1 MKDKSSSIKSFI
13 KSRPVTIRKDI
24 FKALNIPQRTL
35 TWHLKKLVDSGE
47 VTKIQDGYYFAD
59 EDSLTAWLESKK
71 PGEETPGAIMNARE
85 KILYHL
91 ETNYPTSAAE
101 FQKLTKVPKSRIT
114 QLLRELTA
122 SGQLES
128 YNAKGG
134 IKRYRLTELHHK
146 RIESILGWFES
157 ERSGTS
163 SEVASDLGLDIT
175 TVSQILA
182 SLSKQGELYREWL
195 GREKVWIYRKNAPFT
210 FGCAN
215 QMTAFINK
223 ALREVRA

>member
-1 MKDKSSSIKSFI
+1 
-13 KSRPVTIRKDI
+13 
-24 FKALNIPQRTL
+24 
-35 TWHLKKLVDSGE
+35 
-47 VTKIQDGYYFAD
+47 
-59 EDSLTAWLESKK
+59 
-71 PGEETPGAIMNARE
+71 MNARE
-85 KILYHL
+85 KILHHL

-146 RIESILGWFES
+146 RIESIIRWFDS
-157 ERSGTS
+157 GQSGTS
-163 SEVASDLGLDIT
+163 SDVAADLGLDIT

-182 SLSKQGELYREWL
+182 SLSKQGELYREWS
-195 GREKVWIYRKNAPFT
+195 GREKVWMYRKSAPFT
-210 FGCAN
+210 FGCADPLR
-215 QMTAFINK
+215 ALYEK
-223 ALREVRA
+223 ALREVRE